1 MKQNLL
7 PIINTLKYNHTL
19 MKLSLDCKGEKKY
32 QAEITMQSEYLNN
45 GYETRHGYFPNN
57 CV

>member
-1 MKQNLL
+1 
-7 PIINTLKYNHTL
+7 
-19 MKLSLDCKGEKKY
+19 MKLSLDCKGEQKD
-32 QAEITMQSEYLNN
+32 QAEITMHSEYLNH

>member
-1 MKQNLL
+1 
-7 PIINTLKYNHTL
+7 
-19 MKLSLDCKGEKKY
+19 MKLSLDCKGEQKY
-32 QAEITMQSEYLNN
+32 QAEITMHSEYLNH